1 MALRRRQR
9 EAVHPAAR
17 ELIRLVEEKQACLV
31 GAIRQEIL
39 SGLRDPAQF
48 ERLRAHLRAFP
59 DLEVTTT
66 DHERAAELFNLC
78 RARGVQGSNTDFL
91 ICAVAE
97 RRGLP
102 IFSADA
108 DFESFA
114 KHLPI
119 VLHVIRVE

>member
-1 MALRRRQR
+1 M
-9 EAVHPAAR
+9 
-17 ELIRLVEEKQACLV
+17 QACLL

-48 ERLRAHLRAFP
+48 EQLRAHLRAFP
-59 DLEVTTT
+59 DLEVITE
-66 DHERAAELFNLC
+66 DYERAAEFFNLC

-97 RRGLP
+97 RRGLA

-108 DFESFA
+108 DFASFA
-114 KHLPI
+114 THLPI
-119 VLHVIRVE
+119 VLHTAQSRGGEHIDGEG